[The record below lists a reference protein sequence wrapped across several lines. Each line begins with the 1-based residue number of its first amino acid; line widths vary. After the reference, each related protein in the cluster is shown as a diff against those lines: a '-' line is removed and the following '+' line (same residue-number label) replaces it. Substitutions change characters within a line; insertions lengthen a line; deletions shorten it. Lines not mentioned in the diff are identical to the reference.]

1 MNAYICNPKENLS
14 KTKNLNHT
22 ITLMKHFL
30 FYLITLTV
38 CLPFASCSDEF
49 VELPYAYEIDW
60 RGYRLDIPL
69 DTVIYIENQA
79 EFDQLFADEETKPEA
94 SVPFSDGVL
103 AVVKG
108 IANGGIV
115 DLQKNLIQSD
125 DGYHLSIRIRTDFT
139 DFMEIWYVAYVIPKE
154 YANKVDLDIEYIN

>member
-1 MNAYICNPKENLS
+1 
-14 KTKNLNHT
+14 
-22 ITLMKHFL
+22 MKHFL
-30 FYLITLTV
+30 FYLIALTV

-49 VELPYAYEIDW
+49 VELPYAYEVDW
-60 RGYRLDIPL
+60 RGYDLDIPL
-69 DTVIYIENQA
+69 NTITYIENQA
-79 EFDQLFADEETKPEA
+79 EFDRLFADEKTKPEA

-108 IANGGIV
+108 MANGGIV

-139 DFMEIWYVAYVIPKE
+139 DIMETWYVAYVIPKE
-154 YANKVDLDIEYIN
+154 YAGKIDLDIEYTSKP

>member
-1 MNAYICNPKENLS
+1 M
-14 KTKNLNHT
+14 
-22 ITLMKHFL
+22 LMKHFL

-49 VELPYAYEIDW
+49 AELPYAYDEISYR
-60 RGYRLDIPL
+60 RGYDLDIPL
-69 DTVIYIENQA
+69 DTVVYIESQA

-94 SVPFSDGVL
+94 SIPFSEGVL

-115 DLQKNLIQSD
+115 NLKKNLVLSNNRYLLTIQ
-125 DGYHLSIRIRTDFT
+125 IQTDFT
-139 DFMEIWYVAYVIPKE
+139 DVMEPWYVAYVIPKE
-154 YANKVDLDIEYIN
+154 YAGKVDLDIEYYLTTDYTDLNN